1 MQSKKDDVFLLPSFK
16 ILVIILPVYIILL
29 FIEKQKSGNIMLP
42 FYKIKT
48 IFLKNTTKYNNIF
61 YNIQKNVAID

>member
-1 MQSKKDDVFLLPSFK
+1 
-16 ILVIILPVYIILL
+16 
-29 FIEKQKSGNIMLP
+29 MLP

-48 IFLKNTTKYNNIF
+48 IFLKNTIKYNNIF

>member
-1 MQSKKDDVFLLPSFK
+1 
-16 ILVIILPVYIILL
+16 
-29 FIEKQKSGNIMLP
+29 MLT
-42 FYKIKT
+42 FYKIKI